1 MVFSSITF
9 VFFFL
14 PIVLVVY
21 YVVEWLKK
29 REGNN
34 GIQNAILIFASIL
47 FYAWGEPVHV
57 LLMIASIAINY
68 FVGRIIGSTK
78 KHWKWIPLAI
88 GVFYNLGM
96 IFLFKY
102 QGFFAET
109 VNMLHLGTLK
119 NLNLVLPIGISFY
132 TFQSISYLVDV
143 YWAKVEPA
151 KKIQEV
157 ALYISFFPQLI
168 AGPIVQYSDICEE
181 IRNRKCNSK
190 LFEEGIYDFIIGFA
204 KKILIFNTVA
214 TISEQIM
221 SSDYQYLGCG
231 VAWLG
236 AFCYMLHIYYD
247 FSGYSEMAIGLGKM
261 FGFHLPQNFNFPYM
275 AGNIT
280 EFWRRWHI
288 TLSSFFRNYVYIPMG
303 GSRKGNVYVH
313 LIIVFLLTGIWHGA
327 NWTFI
332 VWGMWHGLFIVIER
346 KFKEKGHLKSNILT
360 WTYTMLVVLVGWVM
374 FSAESVTTGF
384 SYLKIMFGLVK
395 NEFTLFGIGY
405 YMTVAKIWA
414 VILAVIGC
422 APVVK
427 NFFEKKIIYKF
438 PNVYRGI
445 MFLLFGIAIIE
456 LMTNSYNPFIYFQ
469 F

>member
-204 KKILIFNTVA
+204 KKILISNTVA

-360 WTYTMLVVLVGWVM
+360 WTYTMI
-374 FSAESVTTGF
+374 SA
-384 SYLKIMFGLVK
+384 Y
-395 NEFTLFGIGY
+395 
-405 YMTVAKIWA
+405 
-414 VILAVIGC
+414 
-422 APVVK
+422 
-427 NFFEKKIIYKF
+427 
-438 PNVYRGI
+438 
-445 MFLLFGIAIIE
+445 
-456 LMTNSYNPFIYFQ
+456 
-469 F
+469 

>member
-1 MVFSSITF
+1 
-9 VFFFL
+9 
-14 PIVLVVY
+14 
-21 YVVEWLKK
+21 
-29 REGNN
+29 
-34 GIQNAILIFASIL
+34 
-47 FYAWGEPVHV
+47 
-57 LLMIASIAINY
+57 MIASIAINY

-204 KKILIFNTVA
+204 KKILISNTVA

-332 VWGMWHGLFIVIER
+332 V
-346 KFKEKGHLKSNILT
+346 
-360 WTYTMLVVLVGWVM
+360 
-374 FSAESVTTGF
+374 
-384 SYLKIMFGLVK
+384 
-395 NEFTLFGIGY
+395 
-405 YMTVAKIWA
+405 
-414 VILAVIGC
+414 
-422 APVVK
+422 
-427 NFFEKKIIYKF
+427 
-438 PNVYRGI
+438 
-445 MFLLFGIAIIE
+445 
-456 LMTNSYNPFIYFQ
+456 
-469 F
+469 